1 MQISQMQSISS
12 MSIVERYL
20 AFFAARGHLELP
32 GSPLVVPGASTSFT
46 IAGMQPLLPY
56 LRGQETP
63 PSTRLTALQRCLRTV
78 DVDAVGSNE
87 RKLTLFHML
96 GNWSVGD
103 YGKRGAIELALEL
116 LHDLGFER
124 QSLWV
129 TTFAGDPAFGLP
141 PDEQAVEEWLRQGFP
156 VERIVPLG
164 VDDNLWTMGGPGPC
178 GPCSEIFVDRGLEI
192 GCGKSTCQP
201 GCDCPRFLEIWNLVF
216 IEFERFAD
224 GSLSRLPFLSIDTGM
239 GLERVALLLQGVA
252 TVFET
257 DLFMPASTRLNE
269 LAPDGLQ
276 PVILSEA
283 KHLPVGEISIEE
295 RARRIILDHTRAAL
309 FAALEGVTPGRDGR
323 SSVLRRLVRRAS
335 RQGRILGINRPFLG
349 ELILPLA
356 QGHATLLT
364 EGEQQRLP
372 IVKDMLTGEE
382 TQFERVLTAGLK
394 RLDKLVPGEQG
405 LVAGEDLFKLHAE
418 QGFPSDLAAEIL
430 AERGLQVD
438 WSSYEH
444 ALEQHREVSRI
455 SAGRHFQS

>member
-12 MSIVERYL
+12 TSIVERYL
-20 AFFAARGHLELP
+20 AFFAAHGHLELP
-32 GSPLVVPGASTSFT
+32 GSPLVVPGSTTSFT

-87 RKLTLFHML
+87 RKLTFFHML

-116 LHDLGFER
+116 LRDFGFER

-129 TTFAGDPAFGLP
+129 TTFAGDSELGLP
-141 PDEQAVEEWLRQGFP
+141 QDEEAIDEWLRQGFP
-156 VERIVPLG
+156 AERIVPLG

-178 GPCSEIFVDRGLEI
+178 GPCSEIFVDRGVEF
-192 GCGKSTCQP
+192 GCGKTTCQP

-239 GLERVALLLQGVA
+239 GLERVALLLQGVP

-257 DLFMPASTRLNE
+257 DLFIPAATRLSE
-269 LAPDGLQ
+269 LVQDGVK
-276 PVILSEA
+276 PVIQSGA
-283 KHLPVGEISIEE
+283 KNLTGRERSVEE

-309 FAALEGVTPGRDGR
+309 FAGLEGVTPGRDGR

-335 RQGRILGINRPFLG
+335 RQGRILGIDHPFLG
-349 ELILPLA
+349 ELIMPLA
-356 QGHATLLT
+356 QGHAGLLT
-364 EGEQQRLP
+364 EEERQRLL
-372 IVKDMLTGEE
+372 IVRDMLTGEE
-382 TQFERVLTAGLK
+382 SQFKRVLTAGLK
-394 RLDKLVPGEQG
+394 RLGRLVPDQQG
-405 LVAGEDLFKLHAE
+405 MVAGEDLFRLHAE

-430 AERGLQVD
+430 AERGLIVD
-438 WSSYEH
+438 WSGYER
-444 ALEQHREVSRI
+444 ALEQHREVSRV
-455 SAGRHFQS
+455 SAERHFQP

>member
-1 MQISQMQSISS
+1 MQIHQMQSISS
-12 MSIVERYL
+12 TDIVERYL

-32 GSPLVVPGASTSFT
+32 GSPLVVPMASTSFT

-116 LHDLGFER
+116 LPEFGFER
-124 QSLWV
+124 HSLWV
-129 TTFAGDPAFGLP
+129 TTFAGDAALGLP

-156 VERIVPLG
+156 AERIVPLG
-164 VDDNLWTMGGPGPC
+164 VDDNFWTLGGPGPC
-178 GPCSEIFVDRGLEI
+178 GPCSEIFVDRGVELS
-192 GCGKSTCQP
+192 CGKATCQP

-239 GLERVALLLQGVA
+239 GLERVALLLQGVPS
-252 TVFET
+252 VFET
-257 DLFMPASTRLNE
+257 DLFRPAAVRLNE
-269 LAPDGLQ
+269 LAPAG
-276 PVILSEA
+276 V
-283 KHLPVGEISIEE
+283 VGESSIEQ

-309 FAALEGVTPGRDGR
+309 FAGLEGVTPGRDGR

-335 RQGRILGINRPFLG
+335 RQGRILGIERPFLG

-356 QGHATLLT
+356 QSHTTLLT
-364 EGEQQRLP
+364 EQERQRLP
-372 IVKDMLTGEE
+372 IVRDMLTNEE
-382 TQFERVLTAGLK
+382 TQFAHVLTSGLK

-405 LVAGEDLFKLHAE
+405 MVAGEALFKLHAE
-418 QGFPSDLAAEIL
+418 QGFPSDLAAEVL
-430 AERGLQVD
+430 AERGLLVD
-438 WSSYEH
+438 WSSYER
-444 ALEQHREVSRI
+444 ALEQHREVSRV
-455 SAGRHFQS
+455 SAEKHFQS